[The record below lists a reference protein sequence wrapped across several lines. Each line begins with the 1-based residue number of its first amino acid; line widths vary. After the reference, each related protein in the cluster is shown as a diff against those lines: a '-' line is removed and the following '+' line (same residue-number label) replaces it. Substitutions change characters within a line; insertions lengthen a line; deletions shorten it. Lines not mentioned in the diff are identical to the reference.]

1 MSEKDGGNT
10 VFINKLY
17 DLLENKDLDDLI
29 WWAANG
35 ESFLIRPSESFSQN
49 LAHYFKHTNITSF
62 VRQLNIYGFHKISND
77 HFHNLKR
84 EKKQKSSTDNNTGV
98 SNNNS
103 GDENIKVWE
112 FKHSGGLFKKG
123 DLENLKLIKRRSSS
137 RTIPS

>member
-84 EKKQKSSTDNNTGV
+84 EKNKNRQQIIIQALATIMAGMKTSKFGNL
-98 SNNNS
+98 
-103 GDENIKVWE
+103 NIVAG
-112 FKHSGGLFKKG
+112 F
-123 DLENLKLIKRRSSS
+123 S
-137 RTIPS
+137 RKEIWKI